1 VQTNLVPPKKV
12 QPGMLQSSLVQAS
25 VATMQNPMGCTLPRL
40 SVSRPASMVASIEAV
55 ADGSALL
62 TVMKWKTVL
71 AVFVVVVSYLVAGG
85 LVFRALE
92 QPFESNQKNT
102 ITSKKADFLQKHPC
116 VTPDELEE
124 LIKAVS
130 RAYVL
135 QSGSDVT
142 GGEEWEEIPKH
153 YFELYT
159 RQSMNTQKHS
169 VDAVNA
175 GVSPIGDTSYNSSHW
190 DLGSSFF
197 FAGTVITT
205 IEPVID
211 SLKKLLC
218 NAGYGNIA
226 PSTEGGKIFCILY
239 AIFGIPLFGFLLAGV
254 GDQLGTIFVKSIA
267 KVEKMFRVIENMAD
281 RRTVCSVGSVR
292 KHNQISQTKIRVA
305 STLLFI
311 LAGCILFVTI
321 PAIIFQHIEGWTGL
335 ESIYFVVITL
345 TTVGIGDYV
354 AGGNRRIEY
363 RKWYRPL
370 VWFWILVGLAYFAAV
385 LSMIGDWLR
394 VLSKKTKME
403 VGEIKAHAAEWKA
416 NVRAELRETR
426 RRLSVEVHDKLQ
438 RAATI
443 RSMERRQLGFDQR
456 AHSLDMLSPE
466 RRAAFNSLDATNFK
480 TSSQESIDTKLNNLR
495 LRIEQNEH
503 RRSDPSQ
510 AYSEDNIFNRLGSVT
525 KLAKRNKNRE
535 LRKNIPDD
543 GRKALDSFSCNTPT
557 MDEEKKEAEDE
568 ELEKEVNTS
577 LTNLPLFVESPNKQ
591 NGFMP
596 LPPQTKEEENETKLE
611 DKEFHV
617 QMEP

>member
-1 VQTNLVPPKKV
+1 MKFPTENPRKPGNWNPPPVPVQTNLVPPKKV

-40 SVSRPASMVASIEAV
+40 SVSRPASMVASMEAV

-71 AVFVVVVSYLVAGG
+71 AVFVVVVAYLVAGG
-85 LVFRALE
+85 LVFRAME
-92 QPFESNQKNT
+92 QPFESNQKDT
-102 ITSKKADFLQKHPC
+102 ITLKKAAFLQKHPC

-124 LIKAVS
+124 LI
-130 RAYVL
+130 
-135 QSGSDVT
+135 
-142 GGEEWEEIPKH
+142 
-153 YFELYT
+153 
-159 RQSMNTQKHS
+159 KHS

-205 IEPVID
+205 I
-211 SLKKLLC
+211 
-218 NAGYGNIA
+218 GYGNIA

-267 KVEKMFRVIENMAD
+267 KVEKMFR
-281 RRTVCSVGSVR
+281 R

-321 PAIIFQHIEGWTGL
+321 PAIIFKHIEGWTGL

-577 LTNLPLFVESPNKQ
+577 LTNLPLFAESPNKQ